1 MRIDGK
7 HAMVMAVV
15 AATLGSTMAGESNYD
30 MERSTVRFGLHRS
43 AGGGFSMD
51 SAPGPASNQSGGA
64 YELSTGPLPAFDTAD
79 CNADRRVNQLDAAAF
94 HGCLTGPEGGATSGL
109 CRCFDIGTDNG
120 VDLFDFAELQNHF
133 DGTP

>member
-51 SAPGPASNQSGGA
+51 STPGPASNQSGGA
-64 YELSTGPLPAFDTAD
+64 YELSTGPLSAFDPAD
-79 CNADRRVNQLDAAAF
+79 CNADRRVNLLDAAAF
-94 HGCLTGPEGGATSGL
+94 QSCLTGPAGGAPAGL
-109 CRCFDIGTDNG
+109 CACFDISADNG
-120 VDLFDFAELQNHF
+120 VDLDDFAVLQNEY